1 MHTLALHLSVAMPT
15 SLDPRHLSLLMLTV
29 LIGLTVTA
37 IRKLVRRTQVVMVVS
52 GTSVMLVILTVLLL
66 AYVITYGAA

>member
-1 MHTLALHLSVAMPT
+1 MDTVALHLSVAMPA
-15 SLDPRHLSLLMLTV
+15 SPDPRHLSLLMLTV

-37 IRKLVRRTQVVMVVS
+37 IRKLFRRTQLVMVVS

-66 AYVITYGAA
+66 AYMITYGGA